1 MALENLPE
9 KLSELAQTGVA
20 KTKELFDAGMAK
32 TKELTEIGR
41 LKVDNAS
48 EQETIKKAYLE
59 IGKLYFAERGMDPEA
74 PYSALCE
81 KIAASKA
88 KIDYNQERINDLKA
102 AGAPVDV
109 EAEDTCAEEVFEC
122 PCCPDSAPTEEA
134 PAEEAPVEEV
144 PAEKAPAGDEPKE

>member
-20 KTKELFDAGMAK
+20 KTKELIDAGMAK

-48 EQETIKKAYLE
+48 EQEAIKKAYLE

-88 KIDYNQERINDLKA
+88 KIDYNQERIADLRA
-102 AGAPVDV
+102 SGAPTDA
-109 EAEDTCAEEVFEC
+109 EFAEDGEV
-122 PCCPDSAPTEEA
+122 PDEA
-134 PAEEAPVEEV
+134 QPEDVCEDQPQEAAPVEEQPEEPEE
-144 PAEKAPAGDEPKE
+144 PAQPEEPRE

>member
-20 KTKELFDAGMAK
+20 KTKELIDAGMAK

-41 LKVDNAS
+41 LKVDNAT
-48 EQETIKKAYLE
+48 EQEAIKKAYLE

-81 KIAASKA
+81 KVAASKA
-88 KIDYNQERINDLKA
+88 KIEYNQERIADLKA
-102 AGAPVDV
+102 SGAPADAEV
-109 EAEDTCAEEVFEC
+109 EEQPAAEEDSCEC
-122 PCCPDSAPTEEA
+122 PCCPDPA
-134 PAEEAPVEEV
+134 PAVEE
-144 PAEKAPAGDEPKE
+144 PEEPKE

>member
-20 KTKELFDAGMAK
+20 KTKELFDAGRAK

-48 EQETIKKAYLE
+48 EQEAIKKAYLE

-88 KIDYNQERINDLKA
+88 KIDYNQERIADLRA
-102 AGAPVDV
+102 AGAPADEEPEDV
-109 EAEDTCAEEVFEC
+109 VEVTVEY
-122 PCCPDSAPTEEA
+122 PCDPDA
-134 PAEEAPVEEV
+134 APVEEV
-144 PAEKAPAGDEPKE
+144 PVEEVPVEEAPAEDEPKE

>member
-1 MALENLPE
+1 MALENLTG

-20 KTKELFDAGMAK
+20 KTRELFDVGVSK

-41 LKVDNAS
+41 LKVDNAT
-48 EQETIKKAYLE
+48 EQEAIKKAYLE

-88 KIDYNQERINDLKA
+88 KIEYNQERIADLKA
-102 AGAPVDV
+102 AGAPGDEEPDV
-109 EAEDTCAEEVFEC
+109 E
-122 PCCPDSAPTEEA
+122 EA
-134 PAEEAPVEEV
+134 APVEDA
-144 PAEKAPAGDEPKE
+144 AEEPAPAAEEPEEPKE